1 MTWLRKAKEGLKAQ
15 QRRRELP
22 DGLWTKCE
30 DCGEILYH
38 KELERNLWTCS
49 KCSYHFRISARSYV
63 KILVDDD
70 SFVERFSEVVSTD
83 PLKFRDAKRYSDR
96 LKKAREET
104 GLSEAVLCGEGRI
117 EGHPCVLAIMDFAF
131 LGGSLASA
139 AGERIA
145 RCILLAIETRHPLL
159 ILSSSGGARMFEGI
173 LSLMQ
178 MAKTNSLL
186 ARLSDAGVPYIS
198 IMTHPTTGGV
208 TASFASVG
216 DVILAEPKALI
227 GFAGPRVIKQT
238 INQELPEGFQRSEF
252 LLQKGMID
260 RIVHRTEL
268 KKTVAWLLRFFA
280 AGASLPQKPRRRAG
294 ESLQRFRA
302 ASLPIGTALPPAPP
316 APDAEAP
323 GLAAGVPT
331 IEVPEPSPNGAAAA
345 ASKPSAPAP
354 TAKPSAPAP
363 TAKASA
369 PASSAKASAKPPAR
383 PTVRE
388 VRVEE

>member
-49 KCSYHFRISARSYV
+49 KCSYHFRISARAYV
-63 KILVDDD
+63 KILLDED

-83 PLKFRDAKRYSDR
+83 PLKFRDSRRYTDR

-117 EGHPCVLAIMDFAF
+117 ESHPVVVAFMDFSF

-145 RCILLAIETRHPLL
+145 RSILLAIETRRPL
-159 ILSSSGGARMFEGI
+159 IVLSSSGGARMFEGI

-178 MAKTNSLL
+178 MAKTNALL

-198 IMTHPTTGGV
+198 ILTHPTTGGV
-208 TASFASVG
+208 TASYASVG

-252 LLQKGMID
+252 LLAKGMVD

-268 KKTVAWLLRFFA
+268 RRTLAWFMRFFA
-280 AGASLPQKPRRRAG
+280 AAAALPQMPRRRAG
-294 ESLQRFRA
+294 ESLDRFRA
-302 ASLPIGTALPPAPP
+302 ASMPIGTVLPPLPPA
-316 APDAEAP
+316 AAADA
-323 GLAAGVPT
+323 G
-331 IEVPEPSPNGAAAA
+331 PSPNGDAG
-345 ASKPSAPAP
+345 APAGA
-354 TAKPSAPAP
+354 TQATPAP
-363 TAKASA
+363 EA
-369 PASSAKASAKPPAR
+369 PIK
-383 PTVRE
+383 E
-388 VRVEE
+388 

>member
-1 MTWLRKAKEGLKAQ
+1 MTWLRKAKGGLKAQ

-49 KCSYHFRISARSYV
+49 KCSYHFRISARSYL
-63 KILVDDD
+63 KLLTDED

-83 PLKFRDAKRYSDR
+83 PLRFKDARRYSER
-96 LKKAREET
+96 LKKARDES
-104 GLSEAVLCGEGRI
+104 GLSEAVVCGEARI
-117 EGHPCVLAIMDFAF
+117 EGNPAVLAVMDFSF
-131 LGGSLASA
+131 LGGSLGSA

-145 RCILLAIETRHPLL
+145 RSILLAIETRHPL
-159 ILSSSGGARMFEGI
+159 IIFSASGGARMFEGI

-178 MAKTNSLL
+178 MAKTNALL
-186 ARLSDAGVPYIS
+186 ARLSDSGVPYIS
-198 IMTHPTTGGV
+198 VLTHPTTGGV

-252 LLQKGMID
+252 LLEKGMID

-268 KKTVAWLLRFFA
+268 RKTIAWLLKFFA
-280 AGASLPQKPRRRAG
+280 ARSVLPQRPRRRAG
-294 ESLQRFRA
+294 ESLERFRA
-302 ASLPIGTALPPAPP
+302 ASLPIGTALPPPP
-316 APDAEAP
+316 PSPEAP
-323 GLAAGVPT
+323 ASGAPATQEPSANGTEPGSTSTPGSTTHAPL
-331 IEVPEPSPNGAAAA
+331 PEPQRTPT
-345 ASKPSAPAP
+345 P
-354 TAKPSAPAP
+354 TAK
-363 TAKASA
+363 
-369 PASSAKASAKPPAR
+369 
-383 PTVRE
+383 E
-388 VRVEE
+388 VPVQE

>member
-49 KCSYHFRISARSYV
+49 KCAYHFRISARSYI
-63 KILVDDD
+63 KILLDED
-70 SFVERFSEVVSTD
+70 SFTERFSEVVSTD
-83 PLKFRDAKRYSDR
+83 PLKFRDSRRYVDR

-104 GLSEAVLCGEGRI
+104 GLTEAVLCGEGTI
-117 EGHPCVLAIMDFAF
+117 EGFPVVLAFMDFSF

-145 RCILLAIETRHPLL
+145 RSILLAIESRRPLF

-178 MAKTNSLL
+178 LAKTNALL

-238 INQELPEGFQRSEF
+238 INQELPDGFQRSEF
-252 LLQKGMID
+252 LLAKGMID

-268 KKTVAWLLRFFA
+268 RKTLAWLLRFFA
-280 AGASLPQKPRRRAG
+280 SSAALPQKPRRRAG
-294 ESLQRFRA
+294 ESLARFRA
-302 ASLPIGTALPPAPP
+302 ASEPIGVTPA
-316 APDAEAP
+316 E
-323 GLAAGVPT
+323 
-331 IEVPEPSPNGAAAA
+331 SP
-345 ASKPSAPAP
+345 APAP
-354 TAKPSAPAP
+354 SPEA
-363 TAKASA
+363 A
-369 PASSAKASAKPPAR
+369 PASPDAAPAAAPVAVIASSGSGSAAAPGASPAVPPRAPAR
-383 PTVRE
+383 EIPVKE
-388 VRVEE
+388 

>member
-49 KCSYHFRISARSYV
+49 KCSYHFRISARSYI
-63 KILVDDD
+63 KILADDD
-70 SFVERFSEVVSTD
+70 AFVERFSEVVSTD
-83 PLKFRDAKRYSDR
+83 PLKFRDVKRYGDR

-104 GLSEAVLCGEGRI
+104 GLSEAVVCGEARI
-117 EGHPCVLAIMDFAF
+117 DGHPCVLAIMDFAF

-145 RCILLAIETRHPLL
+145 RSILLAIETRHPLI

-178 MAKTNSLL
+178 MAKTNALL

-238 INQELPEGFQRSEF
+238 INQELPDGFQRSEF

-268 KKTVAWLLRFFA
+268 KKSVAWLLRFFA
-280 AGASLPQKPRRRAG
+280 AGAALPQKPRRRAG
-294 ESLQRFRA
+294 ESLERFRA
-302 ASLPIGTALPPAPP
+302 ASLPIGTALPPAPSAP
-316 APDAEAP
+316 APAPEAGKP
-323 GLAAGVPT
+323 EPPT
-331 IEVPEPSPNGAAAA
+331 MDVPEPSPNGSRAAPPKAAATPKTPA
-345 ASKPSAPAP
+345 PEPPPKAPA
-354 TAKPSAPAP
+354 KS
-363 TAKASA
+363 
-369 PASSAKASAKPPAR
+369 PAR
-383 PTVRE
+383 TPARE

>member
-22 DGLWTKCE
+22 DGLWVKCE

-38 KELERNLWTCS
+38 KELERNLWTCG
-49 KCSYHFRISARSYV
+49 KCDYHFRISARNYV
-63 KILVDDD
+63 KILLDDG
-70 SFVERFSEVVSTD
+70 SFVERFYEIVSTD
-83 PLKFRDAKRYSDR
+83 PLRFKDAKRYVDR
-96 LKKAREET
+96 LEKAREET
-104 GLSEAVLCGEGRI
+104 GLTEAVLCGEGAI
-117 EGHPCVLAIMDFAF
+117 EGAPCVVAFMDFAF

-145 RCILLAIETRHPLL
+145 RSILLAIETRHPLL
-159 ILSSSGGARMFEGI
+159 ILSSSGGARMFGGI

-178 MAKTNSLL
+178 MAKANALL

-252 LLQKGMID
+252 LLAKGMID
-260 RIVHRTEL
+260 RIVHRNEL
-268 KKTVAWLLRFFA
+268 RRTLASLLHFFA
-280 AGASLPQKPRRRAG
+280 AAALLPQKPRRRAG
-294 ESLQRFRA
+294 ETLARFRA
-302 ASLPIGTALPPAPP
+302 VGGPIASTPPPAP
-316 APDAEAP
+316 APGAPLQPVQADSTPGVTAPSVNGAPSPQGTQGPAEAP
-323 GLAAGVPT
+323 DEAPGTTPGGSAAF
-331 IEVPEPSPNGAAAA
+331 
-345 ASKPSAPAP
+345 PAD
-354 TAKPSAPAP
+354 
-363 TAKASA
+363 
-369 PASSAKASAKPPAR
+369 
-383 PTVRE
+383 RE
-388 VRVEE
+388 IPIRE

>member
-49 KCSYHFRISARSYV
+49 KCAYHFRISARAYI
-63 KILVDDD
+63 KILVDDET
-70 SFVERFSEVVSTD
+70 FVERFSEVVSTD
-83 PLKFRDAKRYSDR
+83 PLKFRDAKRYTDR

-104 GLSEAVLCGEGRI
+104 SLSEAVVCGEGRI
-117 EGHPCVLAIMDFAF
+117 EEHPCVLAIMDFAF

-145 RCILLAIETRHPLL
+145 RSILLAIETRRPLL
-159 ILSSSGGARMFEGI
+159 ILSASGGARMFEGI

-178 MAKTNSLL
+178 MAKTNALL
-186 ARLSDAGVPYIS
+186 ARLSDAGIPYIS

-252 LLQKGMID
+252 LIQKGMID
-260 RIVHRTEL
+260 RIVHRTDL
-268 KKTVAWLLRFFA
+268 KKTVGWLLRFFA
-280 AGASLPQKPRRRAG
+280 AGAAISQKPRRRAG
-294 ESLQRFRA
+294 ESLERFRS
-302 ASLPIGTALPPAPP
+302 ASLPIGTALPPAPTASAAVVP
-316 APDAEAP
+316 AGIEA
-323 GLAAGVPT
+323 
-331 IEVPEPSPNGAAAA
+331 PEPSPNGA
-345 ASKPSAPAP
+345 PAPA
-354 TAKPSAPAP
+354 
-363 TAKASA
+363 
-369 PASSAKASAKPPAR
+369 ASSAAPPPAK
-383 PTVRE
+383 VRE
-388 VRVEE
+388 VPVEE

>member
-38 KELERNLWTCS
+38 KELERNLWTCG
-49 KCSYHFRISARSYV
+49 KCSYHFRISARAYI
-63 KILVDDD
+63 KILADEG
-70 SFVERFSEVVSTD
+70 SFVERFSEIVSTD
-83 PLKFRDAKRYSDR
+83 PLKFRDSRRYSDR

-104 GLSEAVLCGEGRI
+104 SLSEAVICGEATI
-117 EGHPCVLAIMDFAF
+117 EGNPCVFAFMDFAF

-145 RCILLAIETRHPLL
+145 RSILLAIEARRPLL

-178 MAKTNSLL
+178 MAKTNALL

-198 IMTHPTTGGV
+198 ILTHPTTGGV

-252 LLQKGMID
+252 LLQKGMVD

-268 KKTVAWLLRFFA
+268 RRTIAWLLGYFA
-280 AGASLPQKPRRRAG
+280 TAGRLPQKPRRRAG
-294 ESLQRFRA
+294 ESLARFRA
-302 ASLPIGTALPPAPP
+302 ASIPIGTAPPPAPT
-316 APDAEAP
+316 PDASSAAP
-323 GLAAGVPT
+323 TLAG
-331 IEVPEPSPNGAAAA
+331 EGPSPNGAAPAPA
-345 ASKPSAPAP
+345 TSAPAEASP
-354 TAKPSAPAP
+354 
-363 TAKASA
+363 ASA
-369 PASSAKASAKPPAR
+369 PSPPAM
-383 PTVRE
+383 PAPPAQE

>member
-1 MTWLRKAKEGLKAQ
+1 MSWIKKAKEGLKAQ
-15 QRRRELP
+15 QRRRQVP

-38 KELERNLWTCS
+38 KELERSLWTCS
-49 KCSYHFRISARSYV
+49 KCSYHFLIPARTYL
-63 KILVDDD
+63 KILLDED

-83 PLKFRDAKRYSDR
+83 PLRFRDAKRYVDR

-104 GLSEAVLCGEGRI
+104 GLSEAILVGDGSIDSRPLVIG
-117 EGHPCVLAIMDFAF
+117 VMDFSF

-145 RCILLAIETRHPLL
+145 RGILLALERRWPFV

-178 MAKTNSLL
+178 MAKTNALL

-198 IMTHPTTGGV
+198 VLTHPTTGGV

-252 LLQKGMID
+252 LLSHGMVD
-260 RIVHRTEL
+260 RIVHRIEL
-268 KKTVAWLLRFFA
+268 RKTLSWLLQFFEVC
-280 AGASLPQKPRRRAG
+280 GTLPQKPRRRAG
-294 ESLQRFRA
+294 ETLSPFLAERVGAGSAGPPA
-302 ASLPIGTALPPAPP
+302 ATTPAPP
-316 APDAEAP
+316 RAAPAAP
-323 GLAAGVPT
+323 
-331 IEVPEPSPNGAAAA
+331 PSPNGIPPGAAAPD
-345 ASKPSAPAP
+345 ASQTPGAPDSSP
-354 TAKPSAPAP
+354 TPA
-363 TAKASA
+363 TEI
-369 PASSAKASAKPPAR
+369 PAN
-383 PTVRE
+383 E
-388 VRVEE
+388 

>member
-38 KELERNLWTCS
+38 KELERNLWTCG
-49 KCSYHFRISARSYV
+49 KCSYHFRISSRAYI
-63 KILVDDD
+63 KILADED
-70 SFVERFSEVVSTD
+70 SFVERFSEIVSTD
-83 PLKFRDAKRYSDR
+83 PLKFRDSKRYSDR

-104 GLSEAVLCGEGRI
+104 GLSEAVVCGEASV
-117 EGHPCVLAIMDFAF
+117 EGHPCILAFMDFAF

-145 RCILLAIETRHPLL
+145 RSILLAIETRRPLL

-178 MAKTNSLL
+178 MAKTNALL

-198 IMTHPTTGGV
+198 ILTHPTTGGV

-252 LLQKGMID
+252 LLQKGMLD

-268 KKTVAWLLRFFA
+268 RKTIGWLLAYFA
-280 AGASLPQKPRRRAG
+280 TAGRLPQKPRRRAG
-294 ESLQRFRA
+294 ESLARFRA
-302 ASLPIGTALPPAPP
+302 ASIPIAITAPPPPPSAEPPASPDPKGAGPKGTPAEDGSAPAAAPP
-316 APDAEAP
+316 AP
-323 GLAAGVPT
+323 
-331 IEVPEPSPNGAAAA
+331 
-345 ASKPSAPAP
+345 
-354 TAKPSAPAP
+354 AKIATPVAQ
-363 TAKASA
+363 
-369 PASSAKASAKPPAR
+369 
-383 PTVRE
+383 E

>member
-1 MTWLRKAKEGLKAQ
+1 MTWLRKAKKGLKPQ

-49 KCSYHFRISARSYV
+49 KCSYHFRISARAYIA
-63 KILVDDD
+63 ILVDEGT
-70 SFVERFSEVVSTD
+70 FVERFSEVVSTD
-83 PLKFRDAKRYSDR
+83 PLKFKDAKRYSDR
-96 LKKAREET
+96 LKRAREET
-104 GLSEAVLCGEGRI
+104 GLSEAVICGEGRI
-117 EGHPCVLAIMDFAF
+117 DGHPCVLSIMDFAY

-145 RCILLAIETRHPLL
+145 RSILLAIETRHPLI

-178 MAKTNSLL
+178 MAKTNALL

-208 TASFASVG
+208 TASYASVG

-252 LLQKGMID
+252 LLDKGMID

-268 KKTVAWLLRFFA
+268 KKTVGWLLRFFDA
-280 AGASLPQKPRRRAG
+280 ASASLPHSPRRRAG
-294 ESLQRFRA
+294 ESLERFRA
-302 ASLPIGTALPPAPP
+302 ASLPIGTALPPSPP
-316 APDAEAP
+316 APAGQGTSQPGANGSAPESATRDAAAP
-323 GLAAGVPT
+323 RDTPAER
-331 IEVPEPSPNGAAAA
+331 EVPIQE
-345 ASKPSAPAP
+345 
-354 TAKPSAPAP
+354 
-363 TAKASA
+363 
-369 PASSAKASAKPPAR
+369 
-383 PTVRE
+383 
-388 VRVEE
+388 

>member
-1 MTWLRKAKEGLKAQ
+1 MTWLRKAKKGLKPQ

-49 KCSYHFRISARSYV
+49 KCSYHFRISARSYIA
-63 KILVDDD
+63 ILVDEGT
-70 SFVERFSEVVSTD
+70 FVERFSEVVSTD
-83 PLKFRDAKRYSDR
+83 PLKFKDSKRYSDR
-96 LKKAREET
+96 LKRAREET

-145 RCILLAIETRHPLL
+145 RSILLAIETRRPLI

-178 MAKTNSLL
+178 MAKTNALL

-252 LLQKGMID
+252 LLEKGMID

-268 KKTVAWLLRFFA
+268 KKAVGWLLRFFDA
-280 AGASLPQKPRRRAG
+280 ASTSLPHTPRRRAG
-294 ESLQRFRA
+294 ESLERFRA
-302 ASLPIGTALPPAPP
+302 ASLPIGTALPPSPP
-316 APDAEAP
+316 APEGQATSQPGANGSAPPGAPRDAADPRETTAEP
-323 GLAAGVPT
+323 R
-331 IEVPEPSPNGAAAA
+331 EVPIQE
-345 ASKPSAPAP
+345 
-354 TAKPSAPAP
+354 
-363 TAKASA
+363 
-369 PASSAKASAKPPAR
+369 
-383 PTVRE
+383 
-388 VRVEE
+388 

>member
-1 MTWLRKAKEGLKAQ
+1 MSWIKKAKEGLRAQ
-15 QRRRELP
+15 QRRRALP

-49 KCSYHFRISARSYV
+49 KCSYHFRIPARTYL
-63 KILVDDD
+63 KILLDEN
-70 SFVERFSEVVSTD
+70 SFTERFSQVVSTD
-83 PLKFRDAKRYSDR
+83 PLRFRDAKRYADR

-104 GLSEAVLCGEGRI
+104 GLSEAILVGDGTMDGRPLVI
-117 EGHPCVLAIMDFAF
+117 GVMDFSF

-139 AGERIA
+139 SGERIA
-145 RCILLAIETRHPLL
+145 RGILLALERRWPFVL
-159 ILSSSGGARMFEGI
+159 LSSSGGARMFEGI

-178 MAKTNSLL
+178 MAKTNALL

-198 IMTHPTTGGV
+198 VLTHPTTGGV

-252 LLQKGMID
+252 LLSHGMVD

-268 KKTVAWLLRFFA
+268 RSALSWCLQFFEVC
-280 AGASLPQKPRRRAG
+280 GSLPQKPRRRAG
-294 ESLQRFRA
+294 ETLSPFLAERVGA
-302 ASLPIGTALPPAPP
+302 GTAGPPAAITPAPP
-316 APDAEAP
+316 PVATAN
-323 GLAAGVPT
+323 
-331 IEVPEPSPNGAAAA
+331 PNGAL
-345 ASKPSAPAP
+345 PL
-354 TAKPSAPAP
+354 
-363 TAKASA
+363 ASA
-369 PASSAKASAKPPAR
+369 PPEVPAPS
-383 PTVRE
+383 PTADRE
-388 VRVEE
+388 IPTPE

>member
-22 DGLWTKCE
+22 DGLWIKCE

-38 KELERNLWTCS
+38 KELERNLWTCG
-49 KCSYHFRISARSYV
+49 KCNYHFRIPARTYV
-63 KILVDDD
+63 KILLDEG
-70 SFVERFSEVVSTD
+70 SFVERFSEIVSTD
-83 PLKFRDAKRYSDR
+83 PLRFRDSKRYIDR

-104 GLSEAVLCGEGRI
+104 GLTEAVLCGEGTI
-117 EGHPCVLAIMDFAF
+117 EERPCVIAFMDFSF

-145 RCILLAIETRHPLL
+145 RSIMLAIETSRPLI

-178 MAKTNSLL
+178 MAKTNALL
-186 ARLSDAGVPYIS
+186 AHMEDARVPYIS

-252 LLQKGMID
+252 LLQKGMVD
-260 RIVHRTEL
+260 RIVHRAEMRRTL
-268 KKTVAWLLRFFA
+268 AYLLRYFA
-280 AGASLPQKPRRRAG
+280 AAAALPQKPRRRAG
-294 ESLQRFRA
+294 ESLARFRA
-302 ASLPIGTALPPAPP
+302 ASTAAPAPV
-316 APDAEAP
+316 
-323 GLAAGVPT
+323 GLA
-331 IEVPEPSPNGAAAA
+331 
-345 ASKPSAPAP
+345 PSAPA
-354 TAKPSAPAP
+354 SPAP
-363 TAKASA
+363 PPSVNGA
-369 PASSAKASAKPPAR
+369 PPATSVSTR
-383 PTVRE
+383 PAASETPIAE
-388 VRVEE
+388 

>member
-1 MTWLRKAKEGLKAQ
+1 MSWIKKAKEGLKAP
-15 QRRRELP
+15 QRKRDLP

-38 KELERNLWTCS
+38 KELERNLWTCT
-49 KCSYHFRISARSYV
+49 KCSYHFRIPARAYL
-63 KILVDDD
+63 KILLDEG

-83 PLKFRDAKRYSDR
+83 PLRFRDTKRYADR

-104 GLSEAVLCGEGRI
+104 SLSEAVIAGEGAVD
-117 EGHPCVLAIMDFAF
+117 GHPLVIAVMDFSF

-145 RCILLAIETRHPLL
+145 RCIMLSLETRHPLV

-178 MAKTNSLL
+178 MAKTNALL

-216 DVILAEPKALI
+216 DVLLAEPRALI

-238 INQELPEGFQRSEF
+238 INQE
-252 LLQKGMID
+252 
-260 RIVHRTEL
+260 
-268 KKTVAWLLRFFA
+268 
-280 AGASLPQKPRRRAG
+280 
-294 ESLQRFRA
+294 
-302 ASLPIGTALPPAPP
+302 
-316 APDAEAP
+316 
-323 GLAAGVPT
+323 
-331 IEVPEPSPNGAAAA
+331 
-345 ASKPSAPAP
+345 
-354 TAKPSAPAP
+354 
-363 TAKASA
+363 
-369 PASSAKASAKPPAR
+369 
-383 PTVRE
+383 
-388 VRVEE
+388 